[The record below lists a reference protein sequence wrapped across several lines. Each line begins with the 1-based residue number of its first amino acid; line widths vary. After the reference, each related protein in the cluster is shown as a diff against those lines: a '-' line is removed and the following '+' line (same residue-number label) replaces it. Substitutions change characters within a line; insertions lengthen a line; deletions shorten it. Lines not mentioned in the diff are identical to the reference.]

1 MTNRKVWRYPE
12 AFRALALD
20 RFNRCENVELLAHE
34 LGLPRQT
41 LYRWHEQSER
51 AEPDEQPVTAKSRE
65 SRLRKEI
72 SNLKRLVA
80 EKAVEV
86 DFFKGALQKIEVRR
100 RESSG
105 AGEPASTT
113 TSGT

>member
-1 MTNRKVWRYPE
+1 MGS
-12 AFRALALD
+12 LAK
-20 RFNRCENVELLAHE
+20 E
-34 LGLPRQT
+34 LGIPRQT

-51 AEPDEQPVTAKSRE
+51 AKFIEQVEEKSRQ

-72 SNLKRLVA
+72 GDLKRLVA
-80 EKAVEV
+80 EQALEV
-86 DFFKGALQKIEVRR
+86 DFFRGALQKIEARH

-105 AGEPASTT
+105 SGEAASTT

>member
-1 MTNRKVWRYPE
+1 MTNPKLWRYPE
-12 AFRALALD
+12 AFRVRAID
-20 RFNRCENVELLAHE
+20 QFNCCENVGLLAKE
-34 LGLPRQT
+34 LGIPRQT

-51 AEPDEQPVTAKSRE
+51 AKFVEQVEEKSRQ

-72 SNLKRLVA
+72 GDLKRLVA
-80 EKAVEV
+80 DQALEV
-86 DFFKGALQKIEVRR
+86 AFFKGALQKIEARLR
-100 RESSG
+100 GSSG